1 MTALLDRSFRKFQ
14 IVEIAIV
21 CIGCALFA
29 SAFVANQEW
38 FDRHFLPAFF
48 VSRAKYVRVELY
60 ARVATALLGVAAL
73 VARRQIA
80 FAIAQ
85 NAARSLRVALAII
98 LAFGAS
104 ELMLRQTYLR
114 AAEEA
119 PARKEPR
126 RHLDSRLGW
135 LFVPSR
141 RGYQRNNG
149 RVVEYAFDGR
159 GYRVQRVDESVD
171 LERPSIV
178 FTGESI
184 MVGEK
189 LPWEETIPAQTEK
202 ILGIQSANVA
212 VSGFASDQA
221 YLRLKEELPRF
232 RRPVAVVSLFTPG
245 IFDRNLDDD
254 RPHLGPGLV
263 WQPAAD
269 RWRLSMLLRRIVR
282 YRSEETIERG
292 ISVTREILRAT
303 AELARARGAVPLIVV
318 PQFVPELPRE
328 RELRHRILDDAGL
341 SYVWVELDPSSRV
354 PDDGHPDTRAARAIA
369 VAIANHL
376 RKPAALTL
384 DTGGADET
392 TNGIHSFRIA
402 HWVEL
407 SSCADPVARVVADGG
422 RHLCC
427 AR

>member
-1 MTALLDRSFRKFQ
+1 MSALPDRTFRKLL
-14 IVEIAIV
+14 VAEIAV
-21 CIGCALFA
+21 ACIGCALLA
-29 SAFVANQEW
+29 GALAANQEW

-60 ARVATALLGVAAL
+60 ARVATAVLGAVAL
-73 VARRQIA
+73 VARRPIA
-80 FAIAQ
+80 SAVAQ
-85 NAARSLRVALAII
+85 NPARTLRVALAIV

-114 AAEEA
+114 AAEEV

-141 RGYQRNNG
+141 RGYQGNNG
-149 RVVEYAFDGR
+149 RLVEYAFDGR
-159 GYRVQRVDESVD
+159 GYRVRRVDEPVD

-189 LPWEETIPAQTEK
+189 LHWEETIPAQTEK
-202 ILGIQSANVA
+202 ILGIQSANLA

-221 YLRLKEELPRF
+221 YLRLKAELPHF
-232 RRPVAVVSLFTPG
+232 RQPVAVVSLFTPG

-254 RPHLGPGLV
+254 RPHLGTGLA
-263 WQPAAD
+263 WQPAAH
-269 RWRLSMLLRRIVR
+269 RWRLATLLRRVVR
-282 YRSEETIERG
+282 YRSEETIEHG
-292 ISVTREILRAT
+292 IGVTQEILRAT

-328 RELRHRILDDAGL
+328 RELRRRILDDAGL
-341 SYVWVELDPSSRV
+341 QYVWVDLDPSSRV
-354 PDDGHPDTRAARAIA
+354 WDDGHPDARAAHAIA
-369 VAIANHL
+369 VAIANRL
-376 RKPAALTL
+376 RELS
-384 DTGGADET
+384 GADSESRRR
-392 TNGIHSFRIA
+392 G
-402 HWVEL
+402 
-407 SSCADPVARVVADGG
+407 
-422 RHLCC
+422 
-427 AR
+427 

>member
-1 MTALLDRSFRKFQ
+1 MTALPDRPFRKFQ
-14 IVEIAIV
+14 IVEIAII

-29 SAFVANQEW
+29 GALAANQEW
-38 FDRHFLPAFF
+38 LDRHFLPAFF

-60 ARVATALLGVAAL
+60 ARVATAVLGVVAL

-80 FAIAQ
+80 SALAQ
-85 NAARSLRVALAII
+85 NPARNLRVALAII

-104 ELMLRQTYLR
+104 ELMLRRTYLR
-114 AAEEA
+114 AAEEV

-126 RHLDSRLGW
+126 RHLDPRLGW
-135 LFVPSR
+135 LFDPSR
-141 RGYQRNNG
+141 RGYQGNNG
-149 RVVEYAFDGR
+149 RLVEYAFDGR
-159 GYRVQRVDESVD
+159 GYRVRGVGEPVD

-212 VSGFASDQA
+212 VSGFANDQA
-221 YLRLKEELPRF
+221 YLRLKEELPHF

-245 IFDRNLDDD
+245 VFDRNLDED

-269 RWRLSMLLRRIVR
+269 RWRLARLLRRVVR

-328 RELRHRILDDAGL
+328 RELRRRILDDAGL

-354 PDDGHPDTRAARAIA
+354 RDDGHPDTRAARAIA
-369 VAIANHL
+369 VAIANRL
-376 RKPAALTL
+376 R
-384 DTGGADET
+384 
-392 TNGIHSFRIA
+392 
-402 HWVEL
+402 EL
-407 SSCADPVARVVADGG
+407 SGTDSGYRRRG
-422 RHLCC
+422 
-427 AR
+427 